1 MVSEKLKLIET
12 PSIRLYDRRG
22 TEKRALNSP
31 DVSIYLFTPFTL

>member
-12 PSIRLYDRRG
+12 PSVRLYDSWG

-31 DVSIYLFTPFTL
+31 DISIYLFTPFTL